1 MSLARISRTVSRVMR
16 IAIIGQSAFGVDVYK
31 ALRDDGHEIV
41 AVFTIPD
48 KNGREDLLALEAAK
62 DGVPVQK
69 PARWRKK
76 VADGKFEVLPDM
88 LKLYLSYKA
97 ELNVL
102 PFCTQFIP
110 MEVIEA
116 PKHKSIIYHPSILP
130 KHRGASAINWT
141 LIDGDKEAG
150 LTIFWADDGLDTGP
164 ILLQKTCRVEEN
176 DTLNSLYKRFLY
188 PAGVE
193 AMAEAVELIAA
204 GKAPRIVQPTE
215 GASYEPYITSKPELA
230 EIDWSKTQ
238 QQLHNFIRGN
248 DKVPGA
254 WGTLNGEKV
263 TMFGSKLWREPV
275 PPPEAREIEVPEIPG
290 GKVYAHEGGLLLPG
304 SDGKWVSV
312 DTVKVGSKTIS
323 AHKYGLAEEKGEKL
337 VLTPEETKIV
347 EEVKKIWG
355 AILKMPIEDDTDFFE
370 SGGTSADVT
379 RLVEEIKFVTKV
391 ELDNT
396 DIYMGP
402 KFEENAEAVIRKM
415 RGGDKITIEYDPI
428 IMNVNNMELKFPHEL
443 FIDGKFQPSSSGRL
457 FDTINP
463 NDESV
468 ICKVSKAD
476 VNDVNKAVAAAKAAF
491 EKGEWRKMSAR
502 ERGKRLYK
510 LADLME
516 EHKEE
521 LATLES
527 LDSGAVYT
535 LALKTHVGMSI
546 DVWRYMA
553 GWCDKIEGS
562 TIPISNARPNFN
574 LTITKREPIGV
585 VGLITPWNYPLMM
598 LSWKMSACLAAGNTV
613 VIKPAQVTPLTALK
627 FAELSV
633 LAGIPNGVINVLTGS
648 GSEAGQALADHP
660 DVRKIGFTGSTEIGA
675 QVMASCARSNI
686 KKVSLE
692 LGGKSPLIIF
702 ADCDID
708 RAVKQTCN
716 AVFFNK
722 GENCIAA
729 GRIFV
734 ANSIHDKFLR
744 KLVAET
750 KKYVIGDPLDRSTA
764 HGPQNHKAHLD
775 KLVEYVKKSVEGG
788 AKLVLGGERLPRP
801 GLFFPPTI
809 LAEVEDNN
817 FAAIEESFGP
827 IMCVSRFDD
836 DDIDGLIKRAN
847 KTEYGLAA
855 GVFSKDVSKVLR
867 VSDRLQAGTV
877 FVNTY
882 QKTDVAAPFGG
893 FKQSGF
899 GKDLG
904 QEALNEYLQ
913 TKTITFE
920 Y

>member
-1 MSLARISRTVSRVMR
+1 MK
-16 IAIIGQSAFGVDVYK
+16 IAVIGQSAFGVDVYK
-31 ALRDDGHEIV
+31 AIRKNGHEV
-41 AVFTIPD
+41 VVVFTIPD

-62 DGVPVQK
+62 DGVPVEK

-76 VADGKFEVLPDM
+76 IAEGKFEVLPSM
-88 LKLYLSYKA
+88 LKLYLSYGA

-110 MEVIEA
+110 PEVIDA
-116 PKHKSIIYHPSILP
+116 PKYKSIIYHPSILP

-141 LIDGDKEAG
+141 LIEGDEEAG
-150 LTIFWADDGLDTGP
+150 LSIFWADDGLDTGP
-164 ILLQKTCRVEEN
+164 ILLQKKCKVEEN
-176 DTLNSLYKRFLY
+176 DTLNSLYTRFLY
-188 PAGVE
+188 PVGVE

-215 GASYEPYITSKPELA
+215 GASYEPYITTKPELA
-230 EIDWSKTQ
+230 EIDWKKTQ

-254 WGTLNGEKV
+254 WATMNGEKV
-263 TMFGSKLWREPV
+263 TMFGSTRWRGKV
-275 PPPEAREIEVPEIPG
+275 PPPEAREVEVAEVPG

-304 SDGKWVSV
+304 SDGRWVNV
-312 DTVKVGSKTIS
+312 DTVKIGSKTVP
-323 AHKYGLAEEKGEKL
+323 AHKYGLEEEQGEKL
-337 VLTPEETKIV
+337 VYTEEEAKIV
-347 EEVKKIWG
+347 EIVRKIWE
-355 AILKMPIEDDTDFFE
+355 AILKQQVSEETDFFE

-379 RLVEEIKFVTKV
+379 RLVEEIKFNTKV
-391 ELDNT
+391 ELENT
-396 DIYMGP
+396 DVYMAP
-402 KFEENAEAVIRKM
+402 KFGESVDSVIRKL
-415 RGGDKITIEYDPI
+415 RGGDNITVTYDPI
-428 IMNVNNMELKFPHEL
+428 VMNVNGMELKFPHEM
-443 FIDGKFQPSSSGRL
+443 FIDGKFVQSASGRL
-457 FDTINP
+457 YDTINP

-468 ICKVSKAD
+468 ICKIPKAD
-476 VNDVNKAVAAAKAAF
+476 VNDLNKAVAAAKKAF
-491 EKGEWRKMSAR
+491 EDGEWRKMSAR
-502 ERGKRLYK
+502 DRGKRLYK

-527 LDSGAVYT
+527 IDAGAVYT

-546 DVWRYMA
+546 DVWRYFA
-553 GWCDKIEGS
+553 GWCDKIEGH

-574 LTITKREPIGV
+574 LTLTKREPVGV

-598 LSWKMSACLAAGNTV
+598 LSWKMAACLAAGNTV
-613 VIKPAQVTPLTALK
+613 VHKPAQVTPLTALK

-633 LAGIPNGVINVLTGS
+633 LAGIPPGVINIVTGS
-648 GSEAGQALADHP
+648 GAEVGQILAEHQ
-660 DVRKIGFTGSTEIGA
+660 DVRKIGFTGSTEVGA
-675 QVMASCARSNI
+675 QVMASCGKSNV

-692 LGGKSPLIIF
+692 LGGKSPLIVF
-702 ADCDID
+702 ADTDID
-708 RAVKQTCN
+708 KAIKQTCN

-734 ANSIHDKFLR
+734 ANSIHDDFLK
-744 KLVAET
+744 KLVEEA
-750 KKYVIGDPLDRSTA
+750 KKYVIGDPLDRSTN

-775 KLVEYVKKSVEGG
+775 KLVDYVKKSVAGG

-809 LAEVEDNN
+809 LAEVDDDN

-836 DDIDGLIKRAN
+836 DDIDTVIRRAN
-847 KTEYGLAA
+847 KTEFGLAA

-867 VSDRLQAGTV
+867 VADRLQAGTV
-877 FVNTY
+877 FINTY

-904 QEALNEYLQ
+904 AEALNEYLQ

>member
-1 MSLARISRTVSRVMR
+1 MIKNYVVVISAKQQLFIRKVTE
-16 IAIIGQSAFGVDVYK
+16 IDKKII
-31 ALRDDGHEIV
+31 REI
-41 AVFTIPD
+41 P
-48 KNGREDLLALEAAK
+48 
-62 DGVPVQK
+62 Q
-69 PARWRKK
+69 
-76 VADGKFEVLPDM
+76 
-88 LKLYLSYKA
+88 
-97 ELNVL
+97 
-102 PFCTQFIP
+102 
-110 MEVIEA
+110 
-116 PKHKSIIYHPSILP
+116 
-130 KHRGASAINWT
+130 
-141 LIDGDKEAG
+141 
-150 LTIFWADDGLDTGP
+150 
-164 ILLQKTCRVEEN
+164 
-176 DTLNSLYKRFLY
+176 
-188 PAGVE
+188 
-193 AMAEAVELIAA
+193 AEAVELIAA

-323 AHKYGLAEEKGEKL
+323 AHKYGLAEEKGEKI
-337 VLTPEETKIV
+337 VLTPEETKVV

-675 QVMASCARSNI
+675 QVMAS
-686 KKVSLE
+686 
-692 LGGKSPLIIF
+692 
-702 ADCDID
+702 
-708 RAVKQTCN
+708 
-716 AVFFNK
+716 
-722 GENCIAA
+722 
-729 GRIFV
+729 
-734 ANSIHDKFLR
+734 
-744 KLVAET
+744 
-750 KKYVIGDPLDRSTA
+750 
-764 HGPQNHKAHLD
+764 
-775 KLVEYVKKSVEGG
+775 
-788 AKLVLGGERLPRP
+788 
-801 GLFFPPTI
+801 
-809 LAEVEDNN
+809 
-817 FAAIEESFGP
+817 
-827 IMCVSRFDD
+827 
-836 DDIDGLIKRAN
+836 DIDGLIKRAN